1 LKTINFKYDRLA
13 QKEQGEDMTTTTY
26 APKSEKKTY
35 QSLDVKRSYKLA
47 LEGKCRTSVTFTV
60 PEEGIPAGAVE
71 SITALLK
78 NYEFTQQMFDNPV
91 FARITHEYRKLF
103 EHEGMPVRVNRK
115 NHKLDGKST
124 RYSFFATVDKNYY
137 QDLAPGTTIEFQFP
151 RAGRLEIEVAKQL
164 RGILRQL

>member
-1 LKTINFKYDRLA
+1 MKTTNFKYDHLA

-26 APKSEKKTY
+26 APKSEKTY

-60 PEEGIPAGAVE
+60 PEEGIPARTIE
-71 SITALLK
+71 NITGLLK
-78 NYEFTQQMFDNPV
+78 NYEFTQQMLDNPV

-103 EHEGMPVRVNRK
+103 EHEGMPVRVHRK
-115 NHKLDGKST
+115 NHRLDGKSI
-124 RYSFFATVDKNYY
+124 RSSFFATVDKKYY
-137 QDLAPGTTIEFQFP
+137 QDLTPGTTIEFQFP

-164 RGILRQL
+164 RGILRQI